1 MKASELT
8 QTISALVTQKV
19 PTFLWGAPGIGKSSI
34 VKQIANEKEIGFID
48 LRLSLMDPTD
58 LKGIPFYDKESHT
71 ALWAPPAFLPSSG
84 EGILFLDE
92 LNAAP
97 PSVQASAYQLI
108 LDRKVGEYNLPDGWA
123 IVAAGNREGDRG
135 VTYRMP
141 APLANRFV
149 HFEMEVDVDDWR
161 LWAYKK
167 ALDTRIISYISYKSE
182 HLFTFDA
189 KSETK
194 SFATPRSWEY
204 VDSIFKSE
212 IPANLLLNA
221 ISGAVGKEVAVGFLS
236 FAKVMERLPDIN
248 AILQS
253 GEGEYPQAIDVLYA
267 LSAGL
272 VSGVLRDVSTL
283 DNVLRYTLELKPEFA
298 VMVVQDLQRNGLSME
313 HAKAYKS
320 WVQKF
325 LYLLD

>member
-1 MKASELT
+1 
-8 QTISALVTQKV
+8 
-19 PTFLWGAPGIGKSSI
+19 
-34 VKQIANEKEIGFID
+34 
-48 LRLSLMDPTD
+48 
-58 LKGIPFYDKESHT
+58 
-71 ALWAPPAFLPSSG
+71 
-84 EGILFLDE
+84 
-92 LNAAP
+92 
-97 PSVQASAYQLI
+97 
-108 LDRKVGEYNLPDGWA
+108 
-123 IVAAGNREGDRG
+123 
-135 VTYRMP
+135 
-141 APLANRFV
+141 
-149 HFEMEVDVDDWR
+149 
-161 LWAYKK
+161 
-167 ALDTRIISYISYKSE
+167 
-182 HLFTFDA
+182 
-189 KSETK
+189 
-194 SFATPRSWEY
+194 
-204 VDSIFKSE
+204 
-212 IPANLLLNA
+212 PANLLLNA